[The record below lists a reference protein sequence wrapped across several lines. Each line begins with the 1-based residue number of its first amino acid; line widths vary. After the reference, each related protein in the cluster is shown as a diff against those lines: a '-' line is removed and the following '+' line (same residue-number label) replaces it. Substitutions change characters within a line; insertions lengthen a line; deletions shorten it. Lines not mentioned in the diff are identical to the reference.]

1 MSAATAP
8 SPVRPE
14 PKTRRRFHFEK
25 RYLLYIPLIIMT
37 IFYLMPLYVMLVTG
51 FKSFQEV
58 SLQTMWN
65 LPRGLAFDN
74 YVEAYNKLAP
84 HLWNSVKMV
93 VPAAIISSV
102 VGSINGFVLSRWRFR
117 GSNIVFP
124 LLLFGMFIPY
134 QSILIPL
141 AVFMKNIGLAGSM
154 WGLILA
160 HIIYGIPITTLT
172 FYGYYMTVP
181 TELVEAARIDGA
193 GMIGTFT
200 NIFLPISAPAFVVVL
215 IWQFTSA
222 WNDFLFAVILT
233 GNTQWPVTVALQNM
247 AGSQIIAWN
256 VQMAGSLLAALP
268 TLLVYIFLGRYFL
281 RGLMAGALKG

>member
-1 MSAATAP
+1 MSTQAAALPPKKTA
-8 SPVRPE
+8 RP
-14 PKTRRRFHFEK
+14 RFSFQT
-25 RYLLYIPLIIMT
+25 RYLLYIPLVFMT
-37 IFYLMPLYVMLVTG
+37 VFYLMPLYVMLVTG
-51 FKSFQEV
+51 FKAFDEV
-58 SLQTMWN
+58 SLQTMWD

-74 YVEAYNKLAP
+74 YLEAFAKLKP
-84 HLWNSVKMV
+84 HLWNSLRMV
-93 VPAAIISSV
+93 VPAALISSV
-102 VGSINGFVLSRWRFR
+102 VGSINGFVLARWRFR
-117 GSNIVFP
+117 GSTLIFP

-141 AVFMKNIGLAGSM
+141 AVFMKNVGLAGSM
-154 WGLILA
+154 WGLIVA
-160 HIIYGIPITTLT
+160 HVIYGIPITTLT

-181 TELVEAARIDGA
+181 KELVEAARIDGA
-193 GMIGTFT
+193 GMFSTFR
-200 NIFLPISAPAFVVVL
+200 NIFLPISAPSFVVVL

>member
-1 MSAATAP
+1 MSTQAATLPPKKTA
-8 SPVRPE
+8 RP
-14 PKTRRRFHFEK
+14 RFSFET
-25 RYLLYIPLIIMT
+25 RYLLYIPLIFMT
-37 IFYLMPLYVMLVTG
+37 VFYLLPLYVMLVTG
-51 FKSFQEV
+51 FKAFDEV
-58 SLQTMWN
+58 SLQTMWD

-74 YVEAYNKLAP
+74 YLEAFAKLKP
-84 HLWNSVKMV
+84 HLWNSLRMV
-93 VPAAIISSV
+93 VPAALISSV
-102 VGSINGFVLSRWRFR
+102 VGSINGFVLARWRFR
-117 GSNIVFP
+117 GSTLIFP

-141 AVFMKNIGLAGSM
+141 AVFMKNVGLAGSM
-154 WGLILA
+154 WGLIVT
-160 HIIYGIPITTLT
+160 HVIYGIPITTLT

-181 TELVEAARIDGA
+181 KELVEAARIDGA
-193 GMIGTFT
+193 GMFSTFR
-200 NIFLPISAPAFVVVL
+200 NIFLPISAPSFVVVL

>member
-1 MSAATAP
+1 MSTQAAVLPPKKTA
-8 SPVRPE
+8 RP
-14 PKTRRRFHFEK
+14 RFSFQT
-25 RYLLYIPLIIMT
+25 RYLLYIPLVFMT
-37 IFYLMPLYVMLVTG
+37 VFYLMPLYVMLVTG
-51 FKSFQEV
+51 FKAFDEV
-58 SLQTMWN
+58 SLQTMWD

-74 YVEAYNKLAP
+74 YLEAFVKLKP
-84 HLWNSVKMV
+84 HLWNSLRMV
-93 VPAAIISSV
+93 VPAALISSV
-102 VGSINGFVLSRWRFR
+102 VGSINGFVLARWRFR
-117 GSNIVFP
+117 GSTLIFP

-141 AVFMKNIGLAGSM
+141 AVFMKNVGLAGSR
-154 WGLILA
+154 WGLIVA
-160 HIIYGIPITTLT
+160 HVIYGIPITTLT

-181 TELVEAARIDGA
+181 KELVEAARIDGA
-193 GMIGTFT
+193 GMFSTFR
-200 NIFLPISAPAFVVVL
+200 NIFLPISAPSFVVVL

>member
-1 MSAATAP
+1 MSTQAAVLPPKKT
-8 SPVRPE
+8 SRP
-14 PKTRRRFHFEK
+14 RFSFET
-25 RYLLYIPLIIMT
+25 RYLLYIPLIFMT
-37 IFYLMPLYVMLVTG
+37 VFYLMPLYVMLVTG
-51 FKSFQEV
+51 FKAFDEV
-58 SLQTMWN
+58 SLQTMWD

-74 YVEAYNKLAP
+74 YLEAFAKLKP
-84 HLWNSVKMV
+84 HLWNSLRMV
-93 VPAAIISSV
+93 VPAALISSV
-102 VGSINGFVLSRWRFR
+102 VGSINGFVLARWRFR
-117 GSNIVFP
+117 GSTLIFP

-141 AVFMKNIGLAGSM
+141 AVFMKNVGLAGSM
-154 WGLILA
+154 WGLIVA
-160 HIIYGIPITTLT
+160 HVIYGIPITTLT

-181 TELVEAARIDGA
+181 KELVEAARIDGA
-193 GMIGTFT
+193 GMFSTFR
-200 NIFLPISAPAFVVVL
+200 NIFLPISAPSFVVVL